1 MAATGTGDAWLGPL
15 RTRPLLS
22 VATVP
27 TLYAKAKPEALL
39 TGLVKRGEWLE
50 KTGILREHKCPS
62 E

>member
-1 MAATGTGDAWLGPL
+1 MAARAGDAWFGPL

-22 VATVP
+22 VATAL

-39 TGLVKRGEWLE
+39 TWLVKGGERLE
-50 KTGILREHKCPS
+50 KTGIMREQKCPS